1 MTRTTDPPPLADAL
15 GIPGASAV
23 SLLDPDGP
31 RVLWWA
37 GGGPPDEQQAATVVT
52 LAAAAA
58 GMVMLGETGD
68 ELGDV
73 LLTSSDAFHVV
84 RLVEDGTSPLVAH
97 LTLRRAGANLAM
109 ARREFGS
116 LIKAYAGQVDE
127 TRKAAAPVLA
137 PSPAPAIA
145 AAQVAPDLTADP
157 EVAAFVAAEPEVAA
171 FVTAEPA
178 FGAAKPAFGAAEPEP
193 AFVVADPEVAAFESG
208 YTSSAPVSAPPVP
221 VPPPGELPRRNRVE
235 PAETG
240 SPDEGSA
247 PDLFSL
253 LGRPYTADDDILD
266 RVLGAL
272 RLL

>member
-1 MTRTTDPPPLADAL
+1 MTGPTDPGAPGLSDAL

-68 ELGDV
+68 EFGDV

-84 RLVEDGTSPLVAH
+84 RLVEDDTSPLVAH

-116 LIKAYAGQVDE
+116 LIKAYAGKADQ
-127 TRKAAAPVLA
+127 TRKAAAPALTS
-137 PSPAPAIA
+137 PPAPAIA
-145 AAQVAPDLTADP
+145 AS
-157 EVAAFVAAEPEVAA
+157 EVAASAPAPTSGSVSASVPEEIAAAVLAAGVAASAEVDAPGELA
-171 FVTAEPA
+171 SS
-178 FGAAKPAFGAAEPEP
+178 EPEP
-193 AFVVADPEVAAFESG
+193 S
-208 YTSSAPVSAPPVP
+208 
-221 VPPPGELPRRNRVE
+221 PPPGELPRRNRVE
-235 PAETG
+235 PSHTDD
-240 SPDEGSA
+240 S

-253 LGRPYTADDDILD
+253 LGQPYAADDAILD
-266 RVLGAL
+266 RVLDAL
-272 RLL
+272 RAL

>member
-1 MTRTTDPPPLADAL
+1 MTGPTDPPPLADAL

-84 RLVEDGTSPLVAH
+84 RLVEDDTSPLVAH
-97 LTLRRAGANLAM
+97 LTLRRSGANLAM

-116 LIKAYAGQVDE
+116 LIKAYAGKASQ
-127 TRKAAAPVLA
+127 TREAAAPALA
-137 PSPAPAIA
+137 SPAAPAIA
-145 AAQVAPDLTADP
+145 APS
-157 EVAAFVAAEPEVAA
+157 EVAAS
-171 FVTAEPA
+171 
-178 FGAAKPAFGAAEPEP
+178 
-193 AFVVADPEVAAFESG
+193 DPDPS
-208 YTSSAPVSAPPVP
+208 
-221 VPPPGELPRRNRVE
+221 PPPGELPRRNRVE
-235 PAETG
+235 PPPADD
-240 SPDEGSA
+240 S

-253 LGRPYTADDDILD
+253 LGQPYAADDDVLD
-266 RVLGAL
+266 RVLNAL
-272 RLL
+272 RSL

>member
-1 MTRTTDPPPLADAL
+1 MSGPTDPPPLADAL

-73 LLTSSDAFHVV
+73 LLTSRDAFHVV
-84 RLVEDGTSPLVAH
+84 RLVEDDTSPLVAH

-116 LIKAYAGQVDE
+116 LIKAYAGKADQ
-127 TRKAAAPVLA
+127 TRKAAAPALA
-137 PSPAPAIA
+137 SPPPAPAIA
-145 AAQVAPDLTADP
+145 SVPEEIAAAVLAAGVAAPDVSAG
-157 EVAAFVAAEPEVAA
+157 VAAPDVSAGVAAPE
-171 FVTAEPA
+171 
-178 FGAAKPAFGAAEPEP
+178 
-193 AFVVADPEVAAFESG
+193 
-208 YTSSAPVSAPPVP
+208 TSPS
-221 VPPPGELPRRNRVE
+221 PGELPRRNRVE
-235 PAETG
+235 S
-240 SPDEGSA
+240 SPTDDS

-253 LGRPYTADDDILD
+253 LGQPYAADDAILD
-266 RVLGAL
+266 RVLNAL
-272 RLL
+272 RSL

>member
-1 MTRTTDPPPLADAL
+1 MTRPTDPPPLADAL

-84 RLVEDGTSPLVAH
+84 RLVEDDTAPLVAH

-116 LIKAYAGQVDE
+116 LIKAYAG
-127 TRKAAAPVLA
+127 KADQTTAATAPALAAPSTA
-137 PSPAPAIA
+137 PEAETPA
-145 AAQVAPDLTADP
+145 
-157 EVAAFVAAEPEVAA
+157 
-171 FVTAEPA
+171 
-178 FGAAKPAFGAAEPEP
+178 
-193 AFVVADPEVAAFESG
+193 
-208 YTSSAPVSAPPVP
+208 
-221 VPPPGELPRRNRVE
+221 ELPRRNRVAPP
-235 PAETG
+235 PA
-240 SPDEGSA
+240 DES
-247 PDLFSL
+247 PDLFGL
-253 LGRPYTADDDILD
+253 LGQPYTADDDVLD
-266 RVLGAL
+266 RVLNAL
-272 RLL
+272 RSL